1 MGTYSYRPPHVEVFP
16 SASAP
21 SLSKSKDELPID
33 GADDLLLHSPPKRV
47 RTWASVRSFFLLR
60 TSPDCTQQ
68 LEPDPVIYGQNPQQL
83 QLQLQQQAISL
94 RARKR
99 SSSTSNSIRSPGQVS
114 SHNLVSKKSLR
125 DTISTPATVPAITGE
140 AAMSLGPSPLPPLS
154 TSIPSVS
161 SKSSELSWFRRM
173 FFIRVIFLLLSWLS
187 VFWEGLTRPLRLE
200 CDAKGK
206 GIERIGMDTESNG
219 DEKESRIDESRI
231 NQEVRHKTKSEKSS
245 RIFPTSRSQRT
256 KPPTPS
262 PLSQSNIISPPIV
275 NLIPPDPLIGDKTN
289 DERQSVVSLNP
300 SLTAAAYASSLS
312 PQASSQRVVQSS
324 IIRPSSPAK
333 ITPLH
338 TRKTLVLDLD
348 ETLIHSTTRP
358 LFAST
363 GGSGLLGL
371 GNLFG
376 FGSNKKAGHMVE
388 VVMNGRSTLYHV
400 YKRPFVDYFLRKV
413 STWYTLVIFTA
424 SMREYADPVI
434 DWLDAG
440 RGILELRFFREHCT
454 QLPNGTYS
462 KDLTIL
468 NEDLAR
474 ICLIDNSPVSYS
486 INKANGIPI
495 EGWTND
501 QSDEALLDLLPV
513 LDSLRFTSDVRHV
526 LGLRGF

>member
-60 TSPDCTQQ
+60 TSPECTEQ
-68 LEPDPVIYGQNPQQL
+68 LEPDPVIYGQNPQ

-114 SHNLVSKKSLR
+114 SHNSVSKKSLR
-125 DTISTPATVPAITGE
+125 DTLSTPATVPAITGE

-200 CDAKGK
+200 CNAKGE

-289 DERQSVVSLNP
+289 DESQSVVSLNP

-312 PQASSQRVVQSS
+312 PQASSQRVAQSS
-324 IIRPSSPAK
+324 IIRPASPAK
-333 ITPLH
+333 ITPIH

-400 YKRPFVDYFLRKV
+400 YKRPFVDYFLRK
-413 STWYTLVIFTA
+413 A
-424 SMREYADPVI
+424 SLHSPPQYP
-434 DWLDAG
+434 
-440 RGILELRFFREHCT
+440 ELRNLQPVTNKLFRFQHGIHWLFL
-454 QLPNGTYS
+454 QL
-462 KDLTIL
+462 L
-468 NEDLAR
+468 
-474 ICLIDNSPVSYS
+474 
-486 INKANGIPI
+486 
-495 EGWTND
+495 
-501 QSDEALLDLLPV
+501 
-513 LDSLRFTSDVRHV
+513 
-526 LGLRGF
+526 